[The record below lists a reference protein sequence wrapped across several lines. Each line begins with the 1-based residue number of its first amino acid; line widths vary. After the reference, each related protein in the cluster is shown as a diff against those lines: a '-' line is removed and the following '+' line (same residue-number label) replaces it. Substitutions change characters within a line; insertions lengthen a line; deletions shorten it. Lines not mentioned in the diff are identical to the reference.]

1 MKHVIIH
8 GSFGSQKDNWFP
20 WLKNMLEVDG
30 HEVLMPSF
38 PVDSFDAFTK
48 AGKDSIEQKQNL
60 ESWRQAFAEH
70 VVPFVGD
77 EPVSYIAHSLGPIF
91 IVRMLL
97 EFDLKAKK
105 SILVA
110 PFYQHLSYSWQFK
123 KANQSFCDDNFDFK
137 DSADRLGDSHVF
149 IGSDDPYVPRE
160 YSKDFTTK
168 TNSAVHVIE
177 NGGHM
182 NSESGF
188 TKFEQLAVLI

>member
-91 IVRMLL
+91 LVRMLL
-97 EFDLKAKK
+97 EFDLKANK

-110 PFYQHLSYSWQFK
+110 PFYQHLSYNWQFR

-149 IGSDDPYVPRE
+149 IGSDDPYVPIE
-160 YSKDFTTK
+160 YSKDFAIK
-168 TNSAVHVIE
+168 TSSTVHIVD

-188 TKFEQLAVLI
+188 TEFEQLAVLI

>member
-1 MKHVIIH
+1 
-8 GSFGSQKDNWFP
+8 
-20 WLKNMLEVDG
+20 
-30 HEVLMPSF
+30 
-38 PVDSFDAFTK
+38 
-48 AGKDSIEQKQNL
+48 
-60 ESWRQAFAEH
+60 
-70 VVPFVGD
+70 
-77 EPVSYIAHSLGPIF
+77 
-91 IVRMLL
+91 MLL